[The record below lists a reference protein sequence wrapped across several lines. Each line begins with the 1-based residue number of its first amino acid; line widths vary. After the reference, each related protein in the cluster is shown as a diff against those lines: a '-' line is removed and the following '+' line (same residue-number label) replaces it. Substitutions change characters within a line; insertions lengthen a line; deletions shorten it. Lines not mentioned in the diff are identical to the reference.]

1 MTQASA
7 ERRGWL
13 PRCGETILKVLA
25 IFVILEP
32 IWMLLPFAG
41 FLYGSGLQ
49 IEELGRRPSTAWLTH
64 FVFPVGTLGWTGP
77 VLVVIGFLLFCAGA
91 FQIYAAKWRKSG
103 LVTGGLYRFVRHPQY
118 IALTLFGLGLL
129 LAWGRAIMFVA
140 FFLMMFLYY
149 YLAKSE
155 ERICVRLFGEDYE
168 RYRER
173 TSFVIPGDKALRPV
187 GAWLSRLN
195 LPVAVRVAGAF
206 LLTMAFCFGLMWVI
220 AAVKA
225 AYGTAPYLTATVSL
239 GPVDEA
245 AASAN
250 RGITAGQTGRVS
262 FVQAGRVAVVR
273 GPCPN
278 AAASGFAERVLQ
290 RLKASPALEK
300 FLGFLD
306 TPNGDVALVFC
317 APFDKPDQP
326 RAPGTRGGED
336 GRRGPP
342 VDPAG
347 PDRVRLM
354 MMRCT
359 LAPGASLAEAFAD
372 KAKRQIRGACIA
384 PVNLSR
390 PEGEDMVEGEV
401 FTPGPGFP
409 GEQRW
414 DFLMGQLAARPA
426 SATGQGTAAVVPG
439 GAASTRLVLVQAPV
453 MRTRLDPPFAQEI
466 LDRLVA
472 SPKFV
477 ARLRVSGA
485 GGEIV
490 PVAFPRPGANWY
502 SEHHGTPQISA
513 FVILTRLQAADSPL
527 DELFQVGR
535 RELLGAFIADVDF
548 KIDAAQDSVTEISAI
563 GPARDLEERWQFFL
577 SGVGGPTSVP
587 QH

>member
-1 MTQASA
+1 MASTTVV
-7 ERRGWL
+7 ERSMWR
-13 PRCGETILKVLA
+13 RIGEAALGILAV
-25 IFVILEP
+25 FVILEP

-49 IEELGRRPSTAWLTH
+49 IEELGRHRSTAWLTH

-77 VLVVIGFLLFCAGA
+77 VLVALGFVLFCIGA
-91 FQIYAAKWRKSG
+91 FQIYSAKWRKSG
-103 LVTGGLYRFVRHPQY
+103 LVTRGLYAIVRHPQY
-118 IALTLFGLGLL
+118 IALTFFGLGLL
-129 LAWGRAIMFVA
+129 LAWGRAIMFIA

-173 TSFVIPGDKALRPV
+173 TSFVIPGDKLLRPV
-187 GAWLSRLN
+187 GAWLTRLN
-195 LPVAVRVAGAF
+195 LPAALRVAGAF
-206 LLTMAFCFGLMWVI
+206 VVTMGVCFGLIWLI
-220 AAVKA
+220 NAIKAAV
-225 AYGTAPYLTATVSL
+225 GTAPYMTATVVF

-245 AASAN
+245 AAQRSKDIK
-250 RGITAGQTGRVS
+250 GGVSGPVS
-262 FVQAGRVAVVR
+262 FVQSGRMAVVR

-290 RLKASPALEK
+290 RLKGSAALGK

-306 TPNGDVALVFC
+306 EPSGDAALVFC
-317 APFDKPDQP
+317 APYEKPEK
-326 RAPGTRGGED
+326 AGIPGTRGGEG

-342 VDPAG
+342 VDAAG

-354 MMRCT
+354 IMRCT
-359 LAPGASLAEAFAD
+359 LAPGASPADAFSD
-372 KAKRQIRGACIA
+372 KSARQIRGGCIA

-390 PEGEDMVEGEV
+390 PDAEDMVEGDIV
-401 FTPGPGFP
+401 TPGPGFP

-426 SATGQGTAAVVPG
+426 PATGHGTAAVVPG
-439 GAASTRLVLVQAPV
+439 LSASARLVLVQAPV
-453 MRTRLDPPFAQEI
+453 MRTRRDPAFAQEI

-477 ARLRVSGA
+477 ERLRSSGA
-485 GGEIV
+485 GNEVV
-490 PVAFPRPGANWY
+490 PVAFPRPGPNWY

-513 FVILTRLQAADSPL
+513 FVILARLRRADSAL
-527 DELFQVGR
+527 DELFQPGG
-535 RELLGAFIADVDF
+535 RELLSAFIADVDF
-548 KIDAAQDSVTEISAI
+548 KIDASQDSVTEISTV

-577 SGVGGPTSVP
+577 SGVGGPTSR
-587 QH
+587 